1 MSAFDPDWTI
11 APGET
16 LAEWCEE
23 NRLPHSTAAVACGR
37 MPVETF
43 ERIVS
48 GKQRITK
55 TLAAALAHGTGIPAS
70 LWLNLERRY
79 RDDLKAG
86 KADLTVYAPVDVTPD
101 PPTPDKG
108 R

>member
-1 MSAFDPDWTI
+1 MSFDPDWTI

-16 LAEWCEE
+16 LREWCEE
-23 NRLPHSTAAVACGR
+23 NNLPYKAAATACGR
-37 MPVETF
+37 MPVEMF
-43 ERIVS
+43 EKIIS

-55 TLAAALAHGTGIPAS
+55 VIAGALEHGTGISAS

-79 RDDLKAG
+79 RADLKAAR
-86 KADLTVYAPVDVTPD
+86 KDTTA
-101 PPTPDKG
+101 

>member
-1 MSAFDPDWTI
+1 MTFDRDWTI

-16 LAEWCEE
+16 LRDWCEE
-23 NRLPHSTAAVACGR
+23 NGLPHRTAAVACGR

-55 TLAAALAHGTGIPAS
+55 TIAAALSHGTGIPAS
-70 LWLNLERRY
+70 LWLNLERGY
-79 RDDLKAG
+79 RADIKAG
-86 KADLTVYAPVDVTPD
+86 RKATT
-101 PPTPDKG
+101 TI
-108 R
+108 